1 MSKRQKLI
9 IRLLKVPK
17 DFTWDELHAALLT
30 LGFEEI
36 SNTKTGGSRRK
47 FYHSKLELIVNLHR
61 LHPSNIV
68 RAYVIRQVIQK
79 LKDVRLL

>member
-9 IRLLKVPK
+9 IRLLKVPR

-47 FYHSKLELIVNLHR
+47 FYHSKLELIVNLCKFITYWTNAQGHYGSQYTQR
-61 LHPSNIV
+61 E
-68 RAYVIRQVIQK
+68 
-79 LKDVRLL
+79 